1 MLFIMSA
8 PRRSAR
14 RSAFGW
20 PWVDGLVVTRE
31 RRAEAVEYAETP
43 LAALRSERADW
54 KPEVWGLDVGFQPA
68 AASSPSCISPW

>member
-1 MLFIMSA
+1 M
-8 PRRSAR
+8 
-14 RSAFGW
+14 
-20 PWVDGLVVTRE
+20 DGLVVTRE

-54 KPEVWGLDVGFQPA
+54 KPEAWGLDVGFQPA